1 MPKKIQIWGKSQL
14 NLRRKY
20 DFFKKKVAFGQ
31 SDVPFLMGEKNGFT
45 EWVLYCIILMS

>member
-31 SDVPFLMGEKNGFT
+31 SDVPFLMGEKMDLQNEYYT
-45 EWVLYCIILMS
+45 ALY